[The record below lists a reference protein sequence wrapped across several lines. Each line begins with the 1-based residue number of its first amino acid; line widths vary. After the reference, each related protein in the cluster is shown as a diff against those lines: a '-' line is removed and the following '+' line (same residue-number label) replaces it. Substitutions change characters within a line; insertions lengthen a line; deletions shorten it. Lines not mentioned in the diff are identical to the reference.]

1 MAKNWMAHPWVDRFI
16 PDHRRQVED
25 QIFSDAHGLVMIQD
39 MEAALDRLIEFGKQV
54 KTTQTFKKSGK
65 TFYFRL
71 RVNQKRMRLLSYETY
86 KSEAAIKKRV
96 TIEYVRKAYNP
107 GSKQNRFK
115 EAYIQYRK
123 NGETYLR
130 SIRKSRFFQGVFYK
144 LEQLDDQLLGRIP
157 TAEPASSPAL
167 TTEDKHFVDSSEEP
181 FQFIYKTES
190 HIKLARSGLSRA
202 SERCLM
208 EIVQEARE
216 ITKHYELLDLEERY
230 TIKRMLQKD
239 IPSLLEAYRLLSPD
253 NQLIRQEELTLT
265 LRQMRSTL
273 EELHHKADALKAERV
288 DYLFKLHEKRYP
300 PKDQR

>member
-39 MEAALDRLIEFGKQV
+39 IEAALDRLIEFGKQV

-144 LEQLDDQLLGRIP
+144 LEQLDDQLLGRLP
-157 TAEPASSPAL
+157 ALEPAASSAL

-202 SERCLM
+202 SERCLI

-216 ITKHYELLDLEERY
+216 ITQHYDLLDLEERY
-230 TIKRMLQKD
+230 TVKRMLQKD

-253 NQLIRQEELTLT
+253 NQLIRQEELTST

-273 EELHHKADALKAERV
+273 EGLHRKVDALKAERV

>member
-1 MAKNWMAHPWVDRFI
+1 MAKNWMAHPWVDRFV

-39 MEAALDRLIEFGKQV
+39 IEAALDRLIEFGKQV

-157 TAEPASSPAL
+157 TAEPVSSSAL

-230 TIKRMLQKD
+230 TVKRMLQKD

-253 NQLIRQEELTLT
+253 SQLIRQEELTLT

-273 EELHHKADALKAERV
+273 EELHHKVDALKAERV